1 MSVNA
6 VLKEQAQQQ
15 LVSSTSKIS
24 RAVQRLTGGGLSHRR
39 RGYGLT
45 TDIGH
50 ESLLQEADADAVS
63 VSNSTESRTKTSSG
77 STGEQTNSD
86 SSRTDYTDIVPVV
99 AEVQGRRAALQSGI
113 PDQEAIDGGVT
124 TAAQGLLEP
133 SVFPVATAG
142 IDIQPVHSVLAG
154 GSPAPVPVTP
164 AARNDGL
171 NVSREYYNLNDV
183 ALRSPKPPRLTVSGH
198 SDYYNLIY
206 YPPKGEAANGEQGQT
221 GTGTGS
227 SSYHMHHD
235 SEATLRKH
243 EIRRKLVHGEAIA
256 EESDYAGLTRS
267 FWEQVRTAE
276 RTKYHTIILD
286 CLPIVFI
293 DSAGAQTL
301 HQVCTLLFCSAVY
314 ECKSEMWLSYV
325 VGPYYVYTCI
335 AVNSYWN
342 SSVYICLNRSIVA
355 FKLDS
360 QTEVGIQHI

>member
-15 LVSSTSKIS
+15 LVSSTRKIS
-24 RAVQRLTGGGLSHRR
+24 HAVHRLTGGLSHRR

-45 TDIGH
+45 TDIGR

-63 VSNSTESRTKTSSG
+63 VSNSTESRTNISSG
-77 STGEQTNSD
+77 LAGEHTNSD
-86 SSRTDYTDIVPVV
+86 SSRSDYTDIVPVV
-99 AEVQGRRAALQSGI
+99 AEVQGQRGALQSGI

-133 SVFPVATAG
+133 SVFPVATAA
-142 IDIQPVHSVLAG
+142 IDIQPVRSTLASE
-154 GSPAPVPVTP
+154 SPAPVPVTP

-183 ALRSPKPPRLTVSGH
+183 ALRSPKPPRLTVSGR

-206 YPPKGEAANGEQGQT
+206 YPPKREAASGEKGQT

-276 RTKYHTIILD
+276 RNKYHTIILD

-301 HQVCTLLFCSAVY
+301 HQVCTLLFTVLFMNVRV
-314 ECKSEMWLSYV
+314 K
-325 VGPYYVYTCI
+325 
-335 AVNSYWN
+335 
-342 SSVYICLNRSIVA
+342 
-355 FKLDS
+355 
-360 QTEVGIQHI
+360 